1 MLKLLSI
8 SSPLPLAEWF
18 RKESDC
24 LLKVKSIL
32 ENLPSYIRN
41 FKKYKKISTNNI
53 LDKLHQIRFKKT
65 IDKQQAFLNS
75 TSLLYYT
82 HLLRYTLAESYKIL
96 LEQFPLP
103 SLSLLRKL
111 NKCGLKPIKR
121 AIAILDQGKVVMD
134 TILLLDEKYLPKEA
148 HYQSGKLVGVD
159 KEMNLFKGAMSF
171 MINKFKKSI
180 PCAVKAVSDV
190 KIEGN

>member
-24 LLKVKSIL
+24 LLKVKSVL

-121 AIAILDQGKVVMD
+121 AIAILDQGKVIMD
-134 TILLLDEKYLPKEA
+134 IILLLNEKYLPKEA

-180 PCAVKAVSDV
+180 AYVVKAVSDV